1 MNRAS
6 APEMAVPRPAAR
18 ATVVTLAQTVTEQL
32 RQALIDGRF
41 VPDEKLNEESLS
53 AMLKVSRTPV
63 RAALHALA
71 GEGLLDYV
79 PNRGYSVR
87 GLDLARLGGIFDVR
101 GVLEGLAARQ
111 AAERGLDEPRRHAM
125 RAALDEGDRVIGK
138 GRLLVADRAV
148 FSDVNA
154 CIHDTL
160 LDAAANRMLL
170 DMVRQCHNI
179 PVSSER
185 NVLWNDYRWLRR
197 SHDDHHRL
205 FEAVCSRDGARAEA
219 LMREHILSVKLQLV
233 SQRS

>member
-1 MNRAS
+1 MTRAS
-6 APEMAVPRPAAR
+6 PPEMAVPRPAAR
-18 ATVVTLAQTVTEQL
+18 ASFVTLAQTVTAQL
-32 RQALIDGRF
+32 RQALIDGHF

-53 AMLKVSRTPV
+53 ALLKVSRTPV
-63 RAALHALA
+63 RSALHTLA

-87 GLDLARLGGIFDVR
+87 GLDMARLGSIFDVR

-111 AAERGLDEPRRHAM
+111 AAERGLDEPRQATM

-154 CIHDTL
+154 RIHDTL
-160 LDAAANRMLL
+160 LDAADNRMLL
-170 DMVRQCHNI
+170 DLVRQCHNI
-179 PVSSER
+179 AVSSER

-205 FEAVCSRDGARAEA
+205 FDAVCSRDGARAEA

>member
-1 MNRAS
+1 MTRAS
-6 APEMAVPRPAAR
+6 PPEMPVPRPAAR
-18 ATVVTLAQTVTEQL
+18 ASFVTLAQTVTAQL

-41 VPDEKLNEESLS
+41 VPDQKLNEESLS
-53 AMLKVSRTPV
+53 AMLEVSRTPV
-63 RAALHALA
+63 RAALHTLA

-87 GLDLARLGGIFDVR
+87 SLDLARLASIFDVR

-111 AAERGLDEPRRHAM
+111 AAERGLDEPRRAAM
-125 RAALDEGDRVIGK
+125 RVALDEGDRVIGK

-154 CIHDTL
+154 RIHDTL
-160 LDAAANRMLL
+160 LDAADNRMLL

-185 NVLWNDYRWLRR
+185 NVLWNDYHWLRR

-205 FEAVCSRDGARAEA
+205 FDAVSSRDGARAEA